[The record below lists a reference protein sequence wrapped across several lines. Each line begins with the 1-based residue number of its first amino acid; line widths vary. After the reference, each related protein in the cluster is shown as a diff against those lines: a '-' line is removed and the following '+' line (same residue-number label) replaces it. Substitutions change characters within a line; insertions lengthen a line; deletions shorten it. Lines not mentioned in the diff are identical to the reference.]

1 MRHFRT
7 CPLCEAVCGLAIDV
21 EDGRITAIRGDEED
35 PFSKGHICPKGVA
48 LQDVH
53 TDPDRLR
60 KPLRRNGSGGFDEI
74 GWEEAFE
81 LVAERIRAVQE
92 AHGRDAVA
100 IYQGN
105 PSVHNVGI
113 MLSSPGFVRALGTK
127 NRFSATSVDQL
138 PHQLVAHWMFGHQ
151 LLLPIPDVDRTSFLL
166 MLGANPLASNGS
178 LMTAPDARGR
188 LKAIRER
195 GGRVI
200 LLDPRRTETA
210 EVAEH
215 HFVRPG
221 TDAAVLLAMVHV
233 IFAEG
238 LEKPALPD
246 LTDGLGE
253 VRRVCEGW
261 APETVSGVSGV
272 PAETIREIARGFAAA
287 PSAVCY
293 GRFGVS
299 TQAFG
304 VLCQWLV
311 NVLNLVTGN
320 LDRPGGAM
328 FTRPAIDALE
338 TLGRGGYGRWRSRVR
353 GLPEAGGE
361 LPVAVLAEEIL
372 TPGAGQV
379 RALVTSAGNPVLSTP
394 NGRQLEKALET
405 LEFMVSIDF
414 YLNETTRHA
423 HVILP
428 PTSPLEHAHY
438 DIAFSLLSVR
448 NVARYSPPLFDAPPG
463 TKHDH
468 EIFFELR
475 RRLEPSLRGRLRVEA
490 ERRLGV
496 EGLLD
501 LGLRAGPYGRGWKVW
516 SGGLTLK
523 KLREHPHGLDLGP
536 LEPALPA
543 KLKTKDRRIHAAPP
557 EVLADVERARTE
569 LLGGSTVDG
578 FDLALIGRR
587 DLRSNNSWM
596 HNSERLV
603 KGRDRCTLLVH
614 PEDAAARG
622 LASGARA
629 RLVSRVGA
637 VEVPVEVTDAVMRGV
652 VSLPHGWGHHRQGTR
667 LSVASAH
674 AGASI
679 NDVTDDALVDRLGGT
694 AVLNGV
700 PVRVEAL

>member
-60 KPLRRNGSGGFDEI
+60 KPLRRNASGGFDEI
-74 GWEEAFE
+74 GWEEAFD
-81 LVAERIRAVQE
+81 LVVERIRAVQG
-92 AHGRDAVA
+92 AHGRDTVA

-195 GGRVI
+195 GGRVV

-221 TDAAVLLAMVHV
+221 TDAAVLLAMLHV

-246 LTDGLGE
+246 LTDGLDA

-272 PAETIREIARGFAAA
+272 PADKIREIARGFAAA

-448 NVARYSPPLFDAPPG
+448 NVARYSPALFDAPPG

-569 LLGGSTVDG
+569 LLGGSTADG

>member
-74 GWEEAFE
+74 GWEEAFD
-81 LVAERIRAVQE
+81 LVTERIRAVQE

-127 NRFSATSVDQL
+127 NRYSATSVDQL

-195 GGRVI
+195 GGRVV

-221 TDAAVLLAMVHV
+221 TDAAVLLAMLHV

-246 LTDGLGE
+246 LTDGLDA

-261 APETVSGVSGV
+261 APEAVSGVSGV
-272 PAETIREIARGFAAA
+272 PAEKIREIARGFAGS
-287 PSAVCY
+287 PSAACY

-372 TPGAGQV
+372 TPGTGQV

-490 ERRLGV
+490 ERRLGL

-501 LGLRAGPYGRGWKVW
+501 LGLRAGPYGRGWRVW

-543 KLKTKDRRIHAAPP
+543 KLKTKDRRVHAAPP
-557 EVLADVERARTE
+557 EVLGDVERARAE
-569 LLGGSTVDG
+569 LLDGSTVDG

-603 KGRDRCTLLVH
+603 KGRERCTLLVH

-622 LASGARA
+622 LASGGRA

-652 VSLPHGWGHHRQGTR
+652 VSLPHGWGHHRPGTR
-667 LSVASAH
+667 LSVASARP
-674 AGASI
+674 GASI

-700 PVRVEAL
+700 PVRVEAV